1 MKAVMKHAREHG
13 AVGVFDIE
21 KPAPPKGD
29 EVLVKIYSAALCGSD
44 IHAYEYIDS
53 YKSFMHVPVVLGHEG
68 CGIVEAVGEAVSKFK
83 PGDRVMG
90 ESNIFCGS
98 CRNCRL
104 GMTHICDNN
113 LMRGLTTPG
122 VMREY
127 VIWSEKNLHHVPQK
141 LSFAEGA
148 AAQAVTVSVHG
159 VLNRIDIKP
168 GDTVFVSGV
177 GIIGL
182 AAAQL
187 ARACGGKVVMT
198 GTDVDEESRIPMA
211 KSMGLE
217 VFNCQKEDV
226 VEGVVKRMG
235 GKVDFAIEC
244 SGASPAFISGLAAVR
259 KGGSMLLLGLPNK
272 EVSFPF
278 ANAIRA
284 EINIIT
290 SYTSSWNDYEKT
302 LALLESGMLN
312 IKPLLTEYPVD
323 KAVQAFEDAVN
334 KVAVKPVLQFITG

>member
-1 MKAVMKHAREHG
+1 MKAVMKHERKHG

-21 KPAPPKGD
+21 KPAAPKGD

-44 IHAYEYIDS
+44 IHAYEFIES
-53 YKSFMHVPVVLGHEG
+53 YQTFMHVPVVLGHEAS
-68 CGIVEAVGEAVSKFK
+68 GIVEAVGENVTKFK
-83 PGDRVMG
+83 AGDRVMG
-90 ESNIFCGS
+90 ESNVYCGR
-98 CRNCRL
+98 CRNCFL

-127 VIWSEKNLHHVPQK
+127 VTWAEKNLHHVPDN
-141 LSFAEGA
+141 LSFDEGA

-159 VLNRIDIKP
+159 VLNRINVKP
-168 GDTVFVSGV
+168 GDKVLVAGV

-187 ARACGGKVVMT
+187 ARACGAYVVVT
-198 GTDVDEESRIPMA
+198 GTDVDEESRIPVA
-211 KSMGLE
+211 RKMGLE

-226 VEGVVKRMG
+226 VEGFIKRAG
-235 GKVDFAIEC
+235 SKADYAIEC
-244 SGASPAFISGLAAVR
+244 SGAAPAFISGLAAVR

-290 SYTSSWNDYEKT
+290 SYTSGWNDYEKT
-302 LALLESGMLN
+302 LALLSSGALN
-312 IKPLLTEYPVD
+312 IKPLLSSYTVENS
-323 KAVQAFEDAVN
+323 VQAFEDAVN
-334 KVAVKPVLQFITG
+334 KVAVKPVLCFAR

>member
-1 MKAVMKHAREHG
+1 MKAVMKCARGHG
-13 AVGVFDIE
+13 AVDVVDVA
-21 KPAPPKGD
+21 APEAPKDD
-29 EVLVKIYSAALCGSD
+29 EVLVRIHSAALCGSD

-53 YKSFMHVPVVLGHEG
+53 YKNFMHVPIVLGHEG
-68 CGIVEAVGEAVSKFK
+68 SGVVVAVGGDVLKFK

-127 VIWSEKNLHHVPQK
+127 VIWSEKNLHHVPDN
-141 LSFAEGA
+141 LSFSEGA
-148 AAQAVTVSVHG
+148 AAQAVTVSAHG
-159 VLNRIDIKP
+159 VLTRVSIQP
-168 GDTVFVSGV
+168 GDKVLVSGV

-187 ARACGGKVVMT
+187 ARACGGAVIMT
-198 GTDVDEESRIPMA
+198 GTNADEASRTPIA
-211 KSMGLE
+211 RSMGFD
-217 VFNCQKEDV
+217 VINCQKEEAAQGFIKRAGMKADV
-226 VEGVVKRMG
+226 
-235 GKVDFAIEC
+235 AIEC
-244 SGASPAFISGLAAVR
+244 SGAAPALISDLAATR
-259 KGGSMLLLGLPNK
+259 KGGVLLILGLPDK
-272 EVSFPF
+272 EVAFPF
-278 ANAIRA
+278 ANAVRN
-284 EINIIT
+284 EISILT

-302 LALLESGMLN
+302 LALLSSGILN
-312 IKPLLTEYPVD
+312 IRPLLANYSLE

-334 KVAVKPVLQFITG
+334 KIVVKPVLQFVPK